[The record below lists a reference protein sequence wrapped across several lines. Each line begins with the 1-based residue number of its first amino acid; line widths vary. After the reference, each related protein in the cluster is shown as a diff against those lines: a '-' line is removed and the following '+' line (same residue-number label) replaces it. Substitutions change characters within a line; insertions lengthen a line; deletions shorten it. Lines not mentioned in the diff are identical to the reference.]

1 MSPAQRLKNMEF
13 NATFLA
19 TIISFLI
26 FVYLMNKVLYEPV
39 RRIVNERHDFIEGN
53 YSDADNNNAKA
64 EELSEKREEELKE
77 AKDNAKAKYNEL
89 IDNYKNQKSEIVK
102 NAQEET
108 SKELEDAYNNLNNVS
123 NEAKEKLKGSMTDLA
138 NDIVEKVIGYR
149 SEIQGFDDEE
159 VNKILYHKK
168 GM

>member
-1 MSPAQRLKNMEF
+1 MEF

>member
-1 MSPAQRLKNMEF
+1 MEF

-149 SEIQGFDDEE
+149 SEIQGF
-159 VNKILYHKK
+159 
-168 GM
+168 